1 MANSKKVKL
10 QKHNESANEL
20 DIDFSSIPK
29 WKRDLIDIVSDLFV
43 KRIKLR
49 MTQDELAKKMGV
61 KATRGRQI

>member
-1 MANSKKVKL
+1 MAKSKKVWL
-10 QKHNESANEL
+10 HKHNESAKEL
-20 DIDFSSIPK
+20 DIDFSSSPK